1 MGIVAAIG
9 DALSAFVG
17 GIGAA
22 VDVGSVGADVAASW
36 DAVDTLGN
44 GAVLDAA
51 GAASNLAGADAGL
64 NAGLTAAT
72 DIFGGASGTAATSA
86 LTPEQIAA
94 GAGGTASNA
103 AASGAGALQAGIA
116 PSAASSLTPEEMVAG
131 NAASGINSTT
141 SNLTALAN
149 ETQGP
154 VGYDST
160 GMGGGSTDAWDTTA
174 PAAAS
179 GTTDASQK
187 TGLLSRL
194 GNFLGMGGAAPT
206 EVNYTGAVS
215 AGAAAASG
223 AGGGGAGGGST
234 LGTYGPLALGALAMG
249 AKLLGGTPQAS
260 ALPNSSSVNNGPYWN
275 APLNTSVPGR
285 TAVNPFA
292 SNSAVIQPPTQTP
305 IATAAPMTTAPQ
317 PPQQSPYWTYG
328 SPEMT
333 YFQGNSLANMGWPG
347 NPTSATTQAP
357 VQTASAAPNS
367 GLPTGMASGGALRR
381 DKEFRTGSGN
391 HRVSG
396 PGTETSDSI
405 PAMLSNHEYVLDA
418 EDMRLIGGG
427 DPKRGADRL
436 DRDRRKLSRGRGVL
450 AQFARERAA

>member
-1 MGIVAAIG
+1 MGIVAAVG
-9 DALSAFVG
+9 DALAAFVG

-22 VDVGSVGADVAASW
+22 VDSVGAGL
-36 DAVDTLGN
+36 AV
-44 GAVLDAA
+44 DAA
-51 GAASNLAGADAGL
+51 GAGL
-64 NAGLTAAT
+64 STGLTGAS
-72 DIFGGASGTAATSA
+72 DILGGASLTGATST
-86 LTPEQIAA
+86 LTPAEIPA
-94 GAGGTASNA
+94 GAGATASNA
-103 AASGAGALQAGIA
+103 AASTANAVAAGIA
-116 PSAASSLTPEEMVAG
+116 PPAASSLTPVEMVTG
-131 NAASGINSTT
+131 NAASGIGSTT
-141 SNLTALAN
+141 SNLTALASQ
-149 ETQGP
+149 TTGP
-154 VGYDST
+154 AGYDFT
-160 GMGGGSTDAWDTTA
+160 GMGGGNTLAGNTTAAGAGPATIA

-179 GTTDASQK
+179 GTVKATQSA
-187 TGLLSRL
+187 GLLSSL
-194 GNFLGMGGAAPT
+194 GNFLGMGGPTLTPAA
-206 EVNYTGAVS
+206 ETGVAS

-223 AGGGGAGGGST
+223 AGGGSI
-234 LGTYGPLALGALAMG
+234 LGTYGPLALGALSMG
-249 AKLLGGTPQAS
+249 AKLLGGTPQAP

-357 VQTASAAPNS
+357 VQTAPAAPNS

-450 AQFARERAA
+450 AQFAGERAA